1 MTTEIMGDQ
10 ISLPVIREMSSIDH
24 FQAAILGASWIQ
36 SMQNARHTK
45 DRRIGRP
52 RNDVIDSLAPGTI
65 GHKRLSPAIKSVT
78 PSVDPATSENI
89 EFHRFWTEPPDSPGI
104 QSANAEGGLDM
115 AVNVDRL
122 IHVELAI
129 HPPAKRVQDV
139 VGVFGT
145 EPAQHNPRLIGFA
158 VAVGILEMQQFGA
171 VRHIDPAIPRF
182 DPGGNQQSFGKD
194 RGFVRDSIAVGIFQ
208 NQNLIRR
215 LLSRCNLRINLGSGN
230 PEPALGIKIHLNR
243 LMNPRICREQVDFE
257 PFRQHKRFPF
267 FFGIRNRNL
276 FQFPLGECGR
286 AERHRQNE
294 DPTGTRPP

>member
-1 MTTEIMGDQ
+1 MSVVTTGITKVDFAVLDNRVVPVGNVDGSVRPLLDIDRAKRDVLRTDQVGLLPGGKPRSVFTQHKPTDTMTTEIMGDQ

-45 DRRIGRP
+45 DRRIGCP

-78 PSVDPATSENI
+78 PSVDPAPSENI

-158 VAVGILEMQQFGA
+158 VGKITSTFAAPLFPKYVLLLPLDSVAGFLAVLAICMLASLVAIRMA
-171 VRHIDPAIPRF
+171 LKVDPAEAI
-182 DPGGNQQSFGKD
+182 G
-194 RGFVRDSIAVGIFQ
+194 
-208 NQNLIRR
+208 
-215 LLSRCNLRINLGSGN
+215 
-230 PEPALGIKIHLNR
+230 
-243 LMNPRICREQVDFE
+243 
-257 PFRQHKRFPF
+257 
-267 FFGIRNRNL
+267 
-276 FQFPLGECGR
+276 
-286 AERHRQNE
+286 
-294 DPTGTRPP
+294 